1 MTIGEKLKEARKNA
15 GLTQEQ
21 LADKLMVSRAA
32 VAKWE
37 TDKGTPD
44 IENLKAIAAYLDVS
58 IDYLVDAGHTWDA
71 NVTKEAIDLSQ
82 YGKGRKKVKKDKIVR
97 EKFPEEAISTLVVEK
112 VLTKS
117 EKLTDNAIGFLTSAP
132 FGIPQFIHQMR
143 LTGNEYYL
151 VEREGVQF
159 LVTVSDEFIETRRLI
174 APVDNKRGSRFVV
187 GDLRFT
193 NCGPICYA

>member
-37 TDKGTPD
+37 TDKGIPD

-58 IDYLVDAGHTWDA
+58 IDYLVDANHTWDA
-71 NVTKEAIDLSQ
+71 NVTREAIDLSQ
-82 YGKGRKKVKKDKIVR
+82 YGKGRRKVKKDKIVR
-97 EKFPEEAISTLVVEK
+97 ARFPEEQISTLVVEK
-112 VLTKS
+112 VLTKA
-117 EKLTDNAIGFLTSAP
+117 EKLTDNALGFLTDAP

-143 LTGNEYYL
+143 LIGNEYYL
-151 VEREGVQF
+151 VEREKAQF
-159 LVTVSDEFIETRRLI
+159 LVTVSDEFLETRRLLT
-174 APVDNKRGSRFVV
+174 PVDSKRGSRFVV

-193 NCGPICYA
+193 NCGSICYA

>member
-1 MTIGEKLKEARKNA
+1 MTIGDKLKEARKNA

-82 YGKGRKKVKKDKIVR
+82 
-97 EKFPEEAISTLVVEK
+97 
-112 VLTKS
+112 
-117 EKLTDNAIGFLTSAP
+117 
-132 FGIPQFIHQMR
+132 
-143 LTGNEYYL
+143 
-151 VEREGVQF
+151 
-159 LVTVSDEFIETRRLI
+159 
-174 APVDNKRGSRFVV
+174 
-187 GDLRFT
+187 
-193 NCGPICYA
+193 